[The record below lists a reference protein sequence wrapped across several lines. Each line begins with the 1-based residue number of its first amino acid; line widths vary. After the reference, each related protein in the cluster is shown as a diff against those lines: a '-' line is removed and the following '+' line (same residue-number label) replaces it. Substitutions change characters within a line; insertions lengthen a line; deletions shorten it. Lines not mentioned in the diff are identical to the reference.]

1 MRPGERRKSMP
12 TKKVLNYLLRDIP
25 DELWVNVKITAA
37 KRRQS
42 IRSFILEILNKE
54 TGENDE
60 RNL

>member
-1 MRPGERRKSMP
+1 MP